1 MLAKLVY
8 EGICVDIQL
17 APVLLATVLG
27 KQLCPFDELATLDSV
42 LYNNLTYLKHYKD
55 SEDVRDL
62 ALTFSH
68 NEEFLGKVYF
78 LYYKF

>member
-17 APVLLATVLG
+17 APVLLATILG
-27 KQLCPFDELATLDSV
+27 KQLCPFDELATLDPI

-55 SEDVRDL
+55 SDNVRDL
-62 ALTFSH
+62 ALTFSY
-68 NEEFLGKVYF
+68 NEEFLGIVCAF
-78 LYYKF
+78 FFYY